1 MAEEDAS
8 DEACPGSSSVMTQ
21 ALDVISLLKHARLT
35 VVESEPTDAMIAA
48 GMAVSGVSAERTR
61 AVFRAMLAAGGTVG
75 PRLQ

>member
-8 DEACPGSSSVMTQ
+8 DEACPGSSCVMTQ

-35 VVESEPTDAMIAA
+35 VVESEPIDAMIAA